1 MKELFESVSI
11 WQIAAWAV
19 VVLLAVWILVG
30 RGAQIARFV
39 GETKAELKKCS
50 WPWNPEL
57 TGAKKYKELLDS
69 TLVVAVSALFLSAFV
84 TVADFVFAHAIGAFT
99 HLH

>member
-1 MKELFESVSI
+1 MNEFFQSVSI
-11 WQIAAWAV
+11 WQIAVGVAAALLV
-19 VVLLAVWILVG
+19 VWLLVS
-30 RGAQIARFV
+30 RGGQIARFV
-39 GETKAELKKCS
+39 GETRVELQKCS

-57 TGAKKYKELLDS
+57 TGARKYKELLDS
-69 TLVVAVSALFLSAFV
+69 TLVVAVSALFLAAFV

>member
-1 MKELFESVSI
+1 MNEFLQNVSP
-11 WQIAAWAV
+11 WQIAGWSLAAA
-19 VVLLAVWILVG
+19 LLVWLLVAQ
-30 RGAQIARFV
+30 GAQMARFI

-57 TGAKKYKELLDS
+57 TGARKYKELLDS

-84 TVADFVFAHAIGAFT
+84 TVADFIFAHAIGAFT
-99 HLH
+99 H